1 MDIIEGVSLNFLK
14 VVEHPKGSI
23 MHALRKSDLSFEGFG
38 EAYFSEIHK
47 DEIKGWKR
55 HKSMV
60 LNLIVPIGEIKFVLF
75 DERPD
80 SASYMKFWQVNIG
93 SGQYKR
99 LTVPPMS
106 WMAFQGVEDD
116 RNLLLN
122 IASIEHDPNEAEN
135 RDLVDIDFKWQA

>member
-14 VVEHPKGSI
+14 IIEHPKGNI
-23 MHALRKSDLSFEGFG
+23 MHALRKSDLSFKGFG

-55 HKSMV
+55 HKTMV

-99 LTVPPMS
+99 LTVPPMI
-106 WMAFQGVEDD
+106 WMAFQGVGDE

-135 RDLVDIDFKWQA
+135 RDLLNIDFKWEG